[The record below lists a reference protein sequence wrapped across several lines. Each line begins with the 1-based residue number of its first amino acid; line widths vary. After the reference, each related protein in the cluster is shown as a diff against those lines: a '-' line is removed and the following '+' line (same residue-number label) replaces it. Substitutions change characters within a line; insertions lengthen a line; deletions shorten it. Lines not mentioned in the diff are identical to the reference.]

1 MKSAGKKNPDRQG
14 GCKDPIRQQ
23 HHLDSNR
30 TTTVPKNSDS
40 KDRYSVRSSPWNPSS
55 YRPGRLG
62 GCSASYPVARK
73 NRVTAVLGV
82 RSLAPG
88 SSDGLPPKKQ
98 LDR

>member
-1 MKSAGKKNPDRQG
+1 MKSAGEKNPDCLG
-14 GCKDPIRQQ
+14 ECKDPMPKLLQ
-23 HHLDSNR
+23 LDSCR